1 MLTFLLSRG
10 VPTQKYS
17 TYGVSEFD
25 QARALTQAGCKVV
38 FFGAGPALG
47 AQGTQMG
54 IFLL

>member
-17 TYGVSEFD
+17 TYGVFEFD

-38 FFGAGPALG
+38 FLALD
-47 AQGTQMG
+47 
-54 IFLL
+54 LRSVRRVRKW

>member
-17 TYGVSEFD
+17 TYGVFEFD
-25 QARALTQAGCKVV
+25 QARALTQAGCKGRV
-38 FFGAGPALG
+38 FGAGSALG
-47 AQGTQMG
+47 AQSAQMG